1 MLSFYK
7 VCWCC
12 TIHGRGAGESAEVGK
27 LVNKVIVVLCS
38 VLAEK
43 GEVKDRGSR
52 EVSVNL
58 FPEAETGRQTSRGEP
73 TRFGQRIFVEGS
85 RMALRRE
92 RERSLRKEYRGCLH
106 PVLD

>member
-1 MLSFYK
+1 M
-7 VCWCC
+7 
-12 TIHGRGAGESAEVGK
+12 
-27 LVNKVIVVLCS
+27 VLYS
-38 VLAEK
+38 VLSEK

-92 RERSLRKEYRGCLH
+92 RERERERGA
-106 PVLD
+106 